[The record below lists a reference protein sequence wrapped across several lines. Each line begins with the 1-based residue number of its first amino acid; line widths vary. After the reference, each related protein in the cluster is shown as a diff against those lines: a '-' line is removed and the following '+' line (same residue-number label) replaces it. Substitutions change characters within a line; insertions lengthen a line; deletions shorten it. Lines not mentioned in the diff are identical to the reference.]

1 MGLAASQAKLLS
13 ITSRLSDNELRSQSI
28 TAAKLALA
36 NQTADASRKYIN
48 ALNKNEYIYRTYDQ
62 EGSKAYVALTGAQL
76 STYGPL
82 KNQYA
87 LVNLD
92 GQVLVS
98 ELDGSNFENS
108 NNINEFLDK
117 YGIVPIPTGNH
128 RTVENPA
135 YSDAY
140 TKWVDERTEW
150 VALKPDPTDEKYWS
164 EVANTDNELY
174 QKFRNASYSC
184 LSTALQMLFA
194 IHIKAKFYMRRL
206 ILSTFH
212 NLI

>member
-1 MGLAASQAKLLS
+1 MERTNYGFSG
-13 ITSRLSDNELRSQSI
+13 ITSKIIKHNLKAVRQWI
-28 TAAKLALA
+28 TL
-36 NQTADASRKYIN
+36 TVY
-48 ALNKNEYIYRTYDQ
+48 YCRTYDQ

-140 TKWVDERTEW
+140 NKWLEEYNEW
-150 VALKPDPTDEKYWS
+150 S
-164 EVANTDNELY
+164 
-174 QKFRNASYSC
+174 
-184 LSTALQMLFA
+184 
-194 IHIKAKFYMRRL
+194 
-206 ILSTFH
+206 STFP
-212 NLI
+212 NKEDFTSQVPDTNNEIYIAVTRSGGCFGNGLSGRRCWAIWRKAAFR